1 VPVVVGAVALEFGEL
16 VDAETYAAA
25 NLYVWNA
32 TLVHPVVERRL
43 RDLPKARQFVDVD
56 EPF

>member
-1 VPVVVGAVALEFGEL
+1 MALEVGEL

-32 TLVHPVVERRL
+32 TLVRPVVERRL
-43 RDLPKARQFVDVD
+43 RDFPKARQFVDVD
-56 EPF
+56 EPS